1 MDRKERPAR
10 IALPLALALLLG
22 LAPALCLAQGRGG
35 PPPGPPDPERMLDRM
50 TEQLDL
56 SDQQKQD
63 LDAVLAAH
71 RKAMRSTR
79 EAMGA
84 ARETLD
90 SRVHAETFDEA
101 AIRKAAAVMAV
112 LEADQAVGRAKLFQE
127 IRGILT
133 PEQFQKLEQTREE
146 RRERMGPGRR
156 GEFPGPG
163 PGSRRDSF

>member
-1 MDRKERPAR
+1 MDRKERLGR
-10 IALPLALALLLG
+10 IAFPLALALLLG
-22 LAPALCLAQGRGG
+22 LAPALCLAQPRGG
-35 PPPGPPDPERMLDRM
+35 PPGPPDPERMLDRM

-56 SDQQKQD
+56 SDQQRQD
-63 LDAVLAAH
+63 LDAVFAAH
-71 RKAMRSTR
+71 RKAMRSTH
-79 EAMGA
+79 EAMSA

-90 SRVHAETFDEA
+90 SQIHAETFDER

-133 PEQFQKLEQTREE
+133 PEQLQEFEQTRED

-156 GEFPGPG
+156 GDFPGPD
-163 PGSRRDSF
+163 PDSRRKSF